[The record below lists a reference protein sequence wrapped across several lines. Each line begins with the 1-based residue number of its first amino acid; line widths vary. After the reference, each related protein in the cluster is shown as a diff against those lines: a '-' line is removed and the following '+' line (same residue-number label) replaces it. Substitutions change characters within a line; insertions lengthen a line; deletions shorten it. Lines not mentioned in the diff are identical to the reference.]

1 MPTFERYDERFA
13 QGLMAAH
20 ESDPGLPGYLG
31 VRVVEV
37 GPGHLVAELPV
48 RPDLLNPFGNLHGG
62 VLAALCDHVLGTVC
76 YPVIERGS
84 WAATTEFKLNYLAP
98 VTGGTLRVDAE
109 IMSLTKRTAVVRIG
123 VDNDGRAVCLAQGTV
138 LIVAPRATASA

>member
-1 MPTFERYDERFA
+1 MTTFERYDERFA

-20 ESDPGLPGYLG
+20 ENDKGLTGYLG
-31 VRVVEV
+31 VRVVDV
-37 GPGHLVAELPV
+37 GPGRMVAELPV
-48 RPDLLNPFGNLHGG
+48 REDLLNPFGPLHGG
-62 VLAALCDHVLGTVC
+62 VLAALCDHILGTVC

-98 VTGGTLRVDAE
+98 VTEGTLRATAE
-109 IMSLTKRTAVVRIG
+109 IVSLTKRTAVVRID

-138 LIVAPRATASA
+138 LIMAPRK